1 MKRHEVAVE
10 FGPAGVGLGGSC
22 FWNLMKTFTGCRQAQ
37 GKLIVRWIA
46 HRRGSLG
53 KMIYF

>member
-1 MKRHEVAVE
+1 
-10 FGPAGVGLGGSC
+10 
-22 FWNLMKTFTGCRQAQ
+22 MKTFTGCRQAQ